1 MTFNTRKIDILKLV
15 ESLDIPPSLY
25 KNAVEKYTNIAHYLQ
40 SNGFAAEMYPQ
51 GSFALGTVVRPVK
64 NDEDASYDLDFIC
77 QVSTPKENISAQ
89 ELWKRLKKVLSESPY
104 ANKMLEYETCFT
116 IEYADINNIGFS
128 IDIVPAVDES
138 FYEKS
143 RLISIS
149 DNPSLINTA
158 IALPDHRKNKC
169 DWLTNNPKGY
179 RHWFENINTPF
190 MLFARDEHKR
200 HLFESCSNIYQSI
213 EEIPDEL
220 VRSSLQR
227 VIQILKKHRDVYYN
241 SIPNGDEK
249 KPISA
254 ILNTIVAKIAK
265 NQAPSISVFDLLRLV
280 LDTLINKSSRDELIA
295 KENNKWVVLN
305 PANPKDNLA
314 DSWDSDIYDKFIK
327 WINIAYTDLI
337 LSQEFDDAQFR
348 SHMENAFGHRI
359 INRHWKDKYCPIK
372 PRPII
377 PSTAPKPW
385 GQI

>member
-1 MTFNTRKIDILKLV
+1 MTSINRKFDIIKLV

-40 SNGFAAEMYPQ
+40 SKGFAAEMYPQ
-51 GSFALGTVVRPVK
+51 GSFALGTVIRPVK
-64 NDEDASYDLDFIC
+64 NDEDANYDLDFIC

-89 ELWKRLKKVLSESPY
+89 ELWKRLKTVLIESPY
-104 ANKMLEYETCFT
+104 ADKVVEYDTCFT

-138 FYEKS
+138 FYKKS

-158 IALPDHRKNKC
+158 IALPDHKKSKC

-179 RHWFENINTPF
+179 RRWFEQINDPF
-190 MLFARDEHKR
+190 KLFAQDEQKR
-200 HLFESCSNIYQSI
+200 SLFEKNSTIYNSI

-241 SIPNGDEK
+241 SIPKGDEK

-254 ILNTIVAKIAK
+254 ILNTIVAKIAES
-265 NQAPSISVFDLLRLV
+265 QAPSISVFDLLEIV
-280 LDTLINKSSRDELIA
+280 LSTIINKTSRDEIIT
-295 KENNKWVVLN
+295 KENNKWVILN
-305 PANPKDNLA
+305 PANPEDNLA
-314 DSWDSDIYDKFIK
+314 DSWDSDIYDKFVK
-327 WINIAYTDLI
+327 WITLAYKDLI
-337 LSQEFDDAQFR
+337 LSQQLEDAIFR
-348 SHMENAFGHRI
+348 SHIENAFGHKFI
-359 INRHWKDKYCPIK
+359 EKHWKDKYCPVK
-372 PRPII
+372 PRPIV
-377 PSTAPKPW
+377 PNSAPKPW